1 MRRLLDIAGS
11 LGGALLLS
19 PLIAAIGVSVSVS
32 MGRPILFHQ
41 IRSGRGGVPFR
52 MVKFRTMAE
61 MRDGAGRPLPDVV
74 RMTRL
79 GRMLRRTRLDELP
92 ELWNVARGDMSL
104 VGPRPLLAETIEE
117 MGSAGLARGAV
128 RPGLTGWAQVNGNAL
143 LSDRDKI
150 ALDLWYVRHASFA
163 LDLAIFLKTV
173 GVVLFG
179 ERINADQIRGAYASD
194 RRGRG

>member
-1 MRRLLDIAGS
+1 MRRLLDITGS
-11 LGGALLLS
+11 LGAALLLA
-19 PLIAAIGVSVSVS
+19 PLMLAIGMAVGLG
-32 MGRPILFHQ
+32 MGRPVLFRQ
-41 IRSGRGGVPFR
+41 MRSGRDGIPFR

-61 MRDGAGRPLPDVV
+61 MRDSAGRLLPDVV

-92 ELWNVARGDMSL
+92 ELWNVLRGDMSL

-117 MGSAGLARGAV
+117 MGSAGIARGAV

-150 ALDLWYVRHASFA
+150 TLDLWYVRNASFV
-163 LDLAIFLKTV
+163 LDLKILVKTI

-179 ERINADQIRGAYASD
+179 ERINAQQIRGAYASD

>member
-1 MRRLLDIAGS
+1 MRRALDIAGS
-11 LGGALLLS
+11 LCAGLLLS
-19 PLIAAIGVSVSVS
+19 PLMLAIGLAGTLA
-32 MGRPILFHQ
+32 MGRPVLFRQ
-41 IRSGRGGVPFR
+41 MRSGRGGAPFR

-74 RMTRL
+74 RITRL
-79 GRMLRRTRLDELP
+79 GRLLRRTRLDELP
-92 ELWNVARGDMSL
+92 ELWNVLRGDMSL

-117 MGSAGLARGAV
+117 MGSAGIARGAV

-150 ALDLWYVRHASFA
+150 ALDLFYVRHASLA
-163 LDLAIFLKTV
+163 LDLAILLKTV

-179 ERINADQIRGAYASD
+179 ERINAQQIRGAYASD